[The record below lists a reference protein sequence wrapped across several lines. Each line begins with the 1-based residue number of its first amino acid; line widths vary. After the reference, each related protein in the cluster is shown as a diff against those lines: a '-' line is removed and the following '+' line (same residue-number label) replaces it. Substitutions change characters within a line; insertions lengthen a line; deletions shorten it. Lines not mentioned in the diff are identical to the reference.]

1 MEDEEGGVAP
11 EAEAAEHGEQRGGRG
26 GAEEGG
32 GGRGARGGGEGR
44 EPPEDRGARGGGG
57 GGGSGGGARVRG
69 GVVEGEVRGEGVHEL
84 LPGARRGGSGRHGGA
99 AASVVGREWGG
110 GVAAVVGL
118 EALFRSLVSSRYVE
132 EGPFCIGV
140 RIFLQFLHTGPYFV
154 LSACHLSLL

>member
-1 MEDEEGGVAP
+1 
-11 EAEAAEHGEQRGGRG
+11 
-26 GAEEGG
+26 
-32 GGRGARGGGEGR
+32 
-44 EPPEDRGARGGGG
+44 
-57 GGGSGGGARVRG
+57 
-69 GVVEGEVRGEGVHEL
+69 VVEGEVRGEGVHEL

-110 GVAAVVGL
+110 VAAVVGL
-118 EALFRSLVSSRYVE
+118 EASLFRSLVSSRYVE